1 GTLVGHGTIRNSV
14 MGQVDGA
21 PTAEELARMRQSVR
35 DNVKAGAVGMSSG
48 LYYAPGSF
56 AKPDEMIA
64 MCGELAA
71 FDAVYTSHI
80 RDEGDFLLESIDE
93 AISTAKTAGVIL
105 QISHLKSQYPRNYS
119 KISDALSKIENARSE
134 GVRVLADRYPYNASS
149 TSLGSFF
156 PRWSQKGTTEDFV
169 NLLAGKEREREL
181 RDHLSKQEEKLQS
194 WGNVVI
200 SSVITDKNRHMEG
213 KSVFDAAAESKKP
226 CFEFIRDLLIEEKNQ
241 VAMINFSMSEEN
253 LKLVLAHPHVVVGSD
268 GNALAPYGVLG
279 KGKPHPRSYGTFV
292 RVLGKYVREEN
303 VLTLPAAIMK
313 MTSLPAGQFGLLGRG
328 MVKEGYYADLAVFD
342 PDTVIDIADWLN
354 PHQYPAGMEYVIVN
368 GSIVINSG
376 ENTGQLPGHI
386 LKHNTV

>member
-1 GTLVGHGTIRNSV
+1 
-14 MGQVDGA
+14 
-21 PTAEELARMRQSVR
+21 MRQSVR
-35 DNVKAGAVGMSSG
+35 DNVRAGAVGMSSG

-56 AKPDEMIA
+56 AKSDEMIA
-64 MCGELAA
+64 VCGELAA

-93 AISTAKTAGVIL
+93 AISTAKAAGVSL

-119 KISDALSKIENARSE
+119 KISKALSKIKNARAE
-134 GVRVLADRYPYNASS
+134 GVNVLADRYPYHASS

-156 PRWSQKGTTEDFV
+156 PRWSQKGTTEDFIK
-169 NLLAGKEREREL
+169 LLSGKKREREL
-181 RDHLSKQEEKLQS
+181 RDHISKQEEKLQS
-194 WGNVVI
+194 WKNVII

-213 KSVFDAAAESKKP
+213 KSVFDAAAESQKP

-241 VAMINFSMSEEN
+241 VAMVNFSMSEDN
-253 LKLVLAHPHVVVGSD
+253 LKQVLADPNVFIGSD
-268 GNALAPYGVLG
+268 GNALAPYGALG

-292 RVLGKYVREEN
+292 RVLGKYAREEK
-303 VLTLPAAIMK
+303 VLTLPAAIRK
-313 MTSLPAGQFGLLGRG
+313 MTSLPAEQFRLSGRG

-342 PDTVIDIADWLN
+342 PDTVIDKADWLN

-368 GSIVINSG
+368 GSIVISGG

-386 LKHNTV
+386 LKHHAV